1 MKEIVIVGAARTP
14 IGTFGG
20 ALKDVKAIELS
31 QFIIES
37 VIARTGIGKN
47 MVDQVIM
54 GNCFEP
60 IDHNIARIG
69 LVNAGL
75 PIETTAFHIV
85 ATCGSGMQAIISG
98 IQSISDDNADVVLAG
113 GVESMSTAPY
123 LLPNARWGFRLQ
135 HHLAVDMI
143 WKSMQEP
150 AIGGGMGMTAENL
163 AEQYDISREEQDL
176 FAMRSQQ
183 CAARAIR
190 EGLFKDEI
198 APVPVP
204 QRKGEPKMFDTDE
217 HPKPDTTLEK
227 LAALPSLFKKGGTVT
242 AGNSC
247 GINDAAAAVIITT
260 PEKAEKLGLQPLARI
275 VSYGV
280 SGVDPA
286 YMGIG
291 PVPST
296 RKALKRAGLQ
306 LSNIGLVEINEA
318 FAAQYLACERELGW
332 DREIVNVNGSG
343 ISLGHPVGCTGAR
356 LVVTLLYQ
364 MAKRDVRNGLATLC
378 AGGGQGFAMI
388 VEGIPR
394 KG

>member
-1 MKEIVIVGAARTP
+1 MKAIVIVGATRTP

-20 ALKDVKAIELS
+20 ALRDIKAIELS

-37 VIARTGIGKN
+37 VIKKTGIEKGR
-47 MVDQVIM
+47 VDQVIM

-60 IDHNIARIG
+60 IDHNVARIG
-69 LVNAGL
+69 LVKAGL

-98 IQSISDDNADVVLAG
+98 AQSISDDNAEIVIAG

-123 LLPNARWGFRLQ
+123 LLQTARWGFRLQ

-143 WKSMQEP
+143 WKSMQEHP
-150 AIGGGMGMTAENL
+150 IGGGMGLTAENL
-163 AEQYDISREEQDL
+163 AEQYKIPREEQDA
-176 FAMRSQQ
+176 FALRSQQ
-183 CAARAIR
+183 CAGRAIK
-190 EGLFKDEI
+190 EGRFKDEI
-198 APVPVP
+198 SPVPIP

-217 HPKPDTTLEK
+217 HPKPDVTLEK
-227 LAALPSLFKKGGTVT
+227 LAELPPAFKKGGTVT

-247 GINDAAAAVIITT
+247 GINDAAAAVIIMTRD
-260 PEKAEKLGLQPLARI
+260 KAKELGLQPLARI
-275 VSYGV
+275 VSYAV
-280 SGVDPA
+280 AGVDPS

-296 RKALKRAGLQ
+296 KKALQRAGWKLDD
-306 LSNIGLVEINEA
+306 IELVEINEA
-318 FAAQYLACERELGW
+318 FAAQYLACERELKW
-332 DREIVNVNGSG
+332 NRDIVNVNGSG

-356 LVVTLLYQ
+356 LVVTLLSE
-364 MAKRDVRNGLATLC
+364 MAKRNLHKGLATLC

-388 VEGIPR
+388 VER
-394 KG
+394 T